1 MDAFSAHGDPLLGK
15 EQSDE
20 FNKLFSE
27 IVRMTP
33 APIGLG
39 DPDS

>member
-1 MDAFSAHGDPLLGK
+1 MLKARSSPPLAK
-15 EQSDE
+15 EKRDE
-20 FNKLFSE
+20 FDELFSE

-39 DPDS
+39 DPDA